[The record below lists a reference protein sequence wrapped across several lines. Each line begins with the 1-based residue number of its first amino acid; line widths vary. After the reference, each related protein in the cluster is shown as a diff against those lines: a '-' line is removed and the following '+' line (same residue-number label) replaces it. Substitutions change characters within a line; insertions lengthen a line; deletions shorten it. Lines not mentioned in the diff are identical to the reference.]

1 MSDFVGPDLANKG
14 GEGAEPGDPQLPELL
29 KSLANYRQLLQL
41 AIKRKEQFLANT
53 EYQKILDEIQDA
65 KDLVSTGEK
74 IVRKVAMDY
83 YQASGDKHPHA
94 KIEIKELTVCRYEI
108 PTAEEWCR
116 INLPQS
122 FDWNQHFFEKH
133 AIAVE
138 KTAPVPFVEI
148 VKDPAAMIAQD
159 LSGLI
164 PNITDADI
172 PF

>member
-1 MSDFVGPDLANKG
+1 MDKFEGPDLAKQG
-14 GEGAEPGDPQLPELL
+14 GAGSEPGSPALPELL
-29 KSLANYRQLLQL
+29 KTLAQYRQMLQL
-41 AIKRKEQFLANT
+41 AIERKERFTSNP
-53 EYQKILDEIQDA
+53 EYQKILDDIQDA
-65 KDLVSTGEK
+65 KDLVKMGEK
-74 IVRKVAMDY
+74 VVRQTAMEY
-83 YQASGDKHPHA
+83 FQETGDKHPHA

-122 FDWNQHFFEKH
+122 FEWNQHFFEKH

-148 VKDPAAMIAQD
+148 VKDPTAMIAQD
-159 LSGLI
+159 LTGLI
-164 PNITDADI
+164 PNITDVDL